1 MFNPFYEQ
9 YIMHRRQDDFY
20 NRHLLF
26 RLIQKDARAQHT
38 PYYKIPHGFEQL
50 FIFLADKGVLLQ
62 VEEHLDNRVIAIIN
76 YPGVG
81 YFNLD
86 ENPEKFMEYLQMF

>member
-1 MFNPFYEQ
+1 MSS
-9 YIMHRRQDDFY
+9 
-20 NRHLLF
+20 
-26 RLIQKDARAQHT
+26 
-38 PYYKIPHGFEQL
+38 
-50 FIFLADKGVLLQ
+50 KGALLQ